1 MESPSNSSS
10 GRDGS
15 KDEVEAENALLL
27 AAASLVPAF
36 KGNLEAAHNAASDLK
51 TIGDA
56 KRSLIAYTRH
66 KIRTEHILANWS
78 EGVRRIIGQ
87 NNITRARPI
96 FLDWLKTMQGDEGEL
111 TVRNTLI
118 LFGAH
123 VYIFRGLKEWQKEGF
138 TDADLM
144 MLKNLFDS
152 SKIPV

>member
-51 TIGDA
+51 AIGDA

-66 KIRTEHILANWS
+66 KIRTEQICRERSQGH
-78 EGVRRIIGQ
+78 RRREKVSDRLHSSQ
-87 NNITRARPI
+87 NP
-96 FLDWLKTMQGDEGEL
+96 
-111 TVRNTLI
+111 
-118 LFGAH
+118 H
-123 VYIFRGLKEWQKEGF
+123 
-138 TDADLM
+138 
-144 MLKNLFDS
+144 
-152 SKIPV
+152 